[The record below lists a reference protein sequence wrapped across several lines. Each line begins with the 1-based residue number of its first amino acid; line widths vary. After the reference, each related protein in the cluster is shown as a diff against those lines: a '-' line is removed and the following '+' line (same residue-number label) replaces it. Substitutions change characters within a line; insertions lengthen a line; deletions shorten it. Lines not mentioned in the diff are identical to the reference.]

1 MKIIGHLIIFF
12 FLNVT
17 ILHSEEIKLT
27 KITEDLKLPWSLS
40 FINQNEALITE
51 KSGNIIYFNLEKQEL
66 KNIKHNLK
74 ILEKGQG
81 GLLDILYHNK
91 NVFVSYSENRG
102 DYESSTSIA
111 KGEFNKNKINFKNIF
126 RAEPPIGGGY
136 HFGSR
141 LAKITIYLLPLV
153 KEAKE

>member
-12 FLNVT
+12 FLNVNF
-17 ILHSEEIKLT
+17 LYSEEIKLT
-27 KITEDLKLPWSLS
+27 KITEDLKSPWSLF

-81 GLLDILYHNK
+81 GLLDILYHI
-91 NVFVSYSENRG
+91 R
-102 DYESSTSIA
+102 
-111 KGEFNKNKINFKNIF
+111 
-126 RAEPPIGGGY
+126 
-136 HFGSR
+136 
-141 LAKITIYLLPLV
+141 
-153 KEAKE
+153 